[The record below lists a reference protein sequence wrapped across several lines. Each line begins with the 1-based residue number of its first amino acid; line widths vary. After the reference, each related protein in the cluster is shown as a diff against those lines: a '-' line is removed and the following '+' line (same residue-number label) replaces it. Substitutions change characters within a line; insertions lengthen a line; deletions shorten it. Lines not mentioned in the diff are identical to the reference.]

1 MRGFSQRVAQ
11 ILHVFCL
18 KKHQRVSFS
27 CINVSPWQAIWT
39 VYLPFHL
46 QVLQLSHI
54 YFVSSVP
61 EGSSMHIDV
70 STAMAY
76 IHVSPPTIRTL
87 TACLMSLAPAKV
99 CVAYRTIGKN
109 AFGSFLCVMNI
120 LIRIVFLRFLWV
132 TKSFLT
138 LSLPR
143 FHYWIS
149 LLVDRQFSWF
159 YFGEFVIGSTD
170 NPLVDI
176 FLYSHHL
183 SAFVLIT

>member
-1 MRGFSQRVAQ
+1 MFLPDKLFEHFTQSN
-11 ILHVFCL
+11 
-18 KKHQRVSFS
+18 S
-27 CINVSPWQAIWT
+27 
-39 VYLPFHL
+39 LPFHL

-54 YFVSSVP
+54 SFVSSAP
-61 EGSSMHIDV
+61 EGGSMHIDV

-99 CVAYRTIGKN
+99 CVAYRIIGKN
-109 AFGSFLCVMNI
+109 ALGRFVCLINM
-120 LIRIVFLRFLWV
+120 LIRIVFERFLCLV
-132 TKSFLT
+132 KSFST

-149 LLVDRQFSWF
+149 LQIDRQFPWCC
-159 YFGEFVIGSTD
+159 FGEFVIGSTD
-170 NPLVDI
+170 NPFADI

-183 SAFVLIT
+183 LLHIVLLMWWEVVSWSLVGVMGSRNHP